1 MKSFLCIA
9 GAPWCVA
16 NTAAS
21 SFLCSRASVGSDSK
35 HLFSAPLP
43 CRRNAQVPMGSWHDA
58 GQLDAADKR
67 LSKPIFQLSLPAA
80 IEVCISVPGA
90 FMAFPHAFLGPIPL
104 AIAKLVA
111 LTTSTGVHALLDVM
125 IVCFWAAGL
134 LFFYGGLVGW
144 LDFKKALVLVIF
156 AFPALTSAVLASCA
170 LPSHVELAC
179 LRSLTCALLTV
190 VLLIPAK
197 AACNRVRPAVALGL
211 VDQVS
216 KRRSALMVPYIKSM
230 CAAGQSRESMPSAD
244 AGIMAANAM
253 VLCQVWTLASMSWIP
268 KVVGGCLLISCCFG
282 RMYFWA
288 HHLLDVLV
296 GAGAGACVAV
306 CTIPFGFGTRRWHVF
321 VSYIAFLIALIA
333 MQKRTKVFNDG
344 SRVSKG
350 S

>member
-253 VLCQVWTLASMSWIP
+253 VLCQVWTLASMTGSRSCGRLSFDKLLLWSHVLLGPPSI
-268 KVVGGCLLISCCFG
+268 GCSGRSRRRRLCGCLHNSIWLWHSPMARFRFIHSFLNC
-282 RMYFWA
+282 
-288 HHLLDVLV
+288 LDSN
-296 GAGAGACVAV
+296 A
-306 CTIPFGFGTRRWHVF
+306 
-321 VSYIAFLIALIA
+321 
-333 MQKRTKVFNDG
+333 
-344 SRVSKG
+344 
-350 S
+350 